1 MKSFH
6 ELPDYRDLRKLW
18 KQEPV
23 TPPVPDLELTPD
35 HWVER
40 GAEVIG
46 WSLARLEHWISASGW
61 LRAWLRL
68 NLFLSIV
75 LTSAGVLLLPPVA
88 QCSSSSPGQP
98 LDRPHLWR
106 GLQARHRAAARR
118 HQRGRALPRIRDLPA
133 DPSQA
138 PASTGLPAG
147 RILPVIHL
155 NTSNHQP

>member
-6 ELPDYRDLRKLW
+6 ELPDYKDLRKLW

-23 TPPVPDLELTPD
+23 SPPVPDLELTPD

-40 GAEVIG
+40 GAEVIR
-46 WSLARLEHWISASGW
+46 WSLAQLEHWISASGW

-88 QCSSSSPGQP
+88 QVLEQLARSSHW
-98 LDRPHLWR
+98 L
-106 GLQARHRAAARR
+106 GLIFGEVFKLLTGLPPVIISVGVLYLAFVIYRRIRRR
-118 HQRGRALPRIRDLPA
+118 HQQRRPHMQDEYY
-133 DPSQA
+133 Q
-138 PASTGLPAG
+138 
-147 RILPVIHL
+147 
-155 NTSNHQP
+155 

>member
-6 ELPDYRDLRKLW
+6 ELPDYKDLRKLW

-23 TPPVPDLELTPD
+23 SPPVPDLELTPD

-88 QCSSSSPGQP
+88 QVLEQLARSSHW
-98 LDRPHLWR
+98 L
-106 GLQARHRAAARR
+106 GLIF
-118 HQRGRALPRIRDLPA
+118 GEVFKLV
-133 DPSQA
+133 
-138 PASTGLPAG
+138 TGLPPVVISVGVLYLAFVVYR
-147 RILPVIHL
+147 RIRRKRLSQRGYP
-155 NTSNHQP
+155 QDEYYQ

>member
-6 ELPDYRDLRKLW
+6 ELPDYKDLRKLW

-23 TPPVPDLELTPD
+23 SPPVPDLELTPD

-88 QCSSSSPGQP
+88 QVLEQLARSSHW
-98 LDRPHLWR
+98 L
-106 GLQARHRAAARR
+106 GLIF
-118 HQRGRALPRIRDLPA
+118 GEVLKLV
-133 DPSQA
+133 
-138 PASTGLPAG
+138 TGLPPVVISVGVLYLAFVVYR
-147 RILPVIHL
+147 RIRRKRLP
-155 NTSNHQP
+155 QRGYPQDEYYQ

>member
-6 ELPDYRDLRKLW
+6 ELPDYKDLRKLW

-23 TPPVPDLELTPD
+23 SPPVPDLELTPD

-88 QCSSSSPGQP
+88 QVLEQLARSSHW
-98 LDRPHLWR
+98 L
-106 GLQARHRAAARR
+106 GLIF
-118 HQRGRALPRIRDLPA
+118 GEVFKLV
-133 DPSQA
+133 
-138 PASTGLPAG
+138 TGLPPVVISLGVLYLAFVVYR
-147 RILPVIHL
+147 RIRRKRLP
-155 NTSNHQP
+155 QRGGYPQDEYYQ

>member
-1 MKSFH
+1 MKSFT
-6 ELPDYRDLRKLW
+6 ELPDYKDLSKLW

-23 TPPVPDLELTPD
+23 SPPVPDLELTPD

-46 WSLARLEHWISASGW
+46 WSLARLEHWLSSSGW

-88 QCSSSSPGQP
+88 QVLEQLARSSHWIGAI
-98 LDRPHLWR
+98 LGEVFKLV
-106 GLQARHRAAARR
+106 
-118 HQRGRALPRIRDLPA
+118 
-133 DPSQA
+133 
-138 PASTGLPAG
+138 TGLPPVVISVG
-147 RILPVIHL
+147 VLYLGFVVYRRIRRKRLPQRGY
-155 NTSNHQP
+155 SGEDYYQ

>member
-6 ELPDYRDLRKLW
+6 DLPDYRDLRKLW
-18 KQEPV
+18 EQEPV
-23 TPPVPDLELTPD
+23 SPPVPDLELTPD

-75 LTSAGVLLLPPVA
+75 LTSAGVLLLPPVVQVLEQLA
-88 QCSSSSPGQP
+88 RSSHW
-98 LDRPHLWR
+98 L
-106 GLQARHRAAARR
+106 GLIFGEVFKLLTGLPPVVISLGVLYLAFVVYRRFRRR
-118 HQRGRALPRIRDLPA
+118 HQQRRSHMPDEYY
-133 DPSQA
+133 Q
-138 PASTGLPAG
+138 
-147 RILPVIHL
+147 
-155 NTSNHQP
+155 

>member
-1 MKSFH
+1 MKSFT
-6 ELPDYRDLRKLW
+6 ELPDYKDLRQLW

-23 TPPVPDLELTPD
+23 SPPVPDLELTPD

-46 WSLARLEHWISASGW
+46 WSLARLEHWLSASGW

-88 QCSSSSPGQP
+88 QVLEQLARSSHW
-98 LDRPHLWR
+98 L
-106 GLQARHRAAARR
+106 GLII
-118 HQRGRALPRIRDLPA
+118 GDVFGLV
-133 DPSQA
+133 
-138 PASTGLPAG
+138 TGLPPVVISLG
-147 RILPVIHL
+147 VLYLGFVVYRRIRRKRLP
-155 NTSNHQP
+155 QRGYPGEDYYQ